1 MWVCHCVAVTDAHVR
16 QAIAAGANDERE
28 IGRLCGA
35 GTGCGSCHDELRRLC
50 EETATRATSGP
61 GTGRQLVGTT
71 V

>member
-1 MWVCHCVAVTDAHVR
+1 MWVCHCRAVTDSHVL
-16 QAIAAGANDERE
+16 QAIAAGAEDETD

-50 EETATRATSGP
+50 ESSRSCAGADSTGTRP
-61 GTGRQLVGTT
+61 LVGSP